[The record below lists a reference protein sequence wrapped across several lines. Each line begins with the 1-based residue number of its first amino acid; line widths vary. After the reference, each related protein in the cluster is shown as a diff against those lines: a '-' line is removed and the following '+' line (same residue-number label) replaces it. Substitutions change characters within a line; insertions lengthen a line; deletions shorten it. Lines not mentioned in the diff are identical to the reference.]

1 MSTTPETRSQSRPAE
16 AVAMNESPVAL
27 IQLVTTVV
35 LALSTL
41 IAATA
46 VSIGI
51 ACAHMGKP
59 TVAAHTLSTSSFSAT
74 PHRQR

>member
-1 MSTTPETRSQSRPAE
+1 MSTTPEPRSKSGTAE
-16 AVAMNESPVAL
+16 AFALNESPVAL
-27 IQLVTTVV
+27 IRLVTTVV